1 MNLKVKGEAI
11 YRDPNTSALVFTNQD
26 EIEAYKA
33 KKKALRARDEEIN
46 SLKTEVQELKAML
59 HTILN
64 KLDSRGNK

>member
-11 YRDPNTSALVFTNQD
+11 YRDLNTSALVFTNQD

-33 KKKALRARDEEIN
+33 KKKAIRARDEEIN

-59 HTILN
+59 HIILN